1 MEIYIDICEVSEIL
15 KVSVVTARKLAGD
28 PDKVTK
34 TKYNLPLFLY
44 DKKRIVAIA
53 EERKAKSI
61 CKLCE
66 RCRICHSKLAKD
78 DLVGG
83 RCKQCRADFCVINFC
98 QNRCCFCPVNPE
110 MIECLKK
117 AIKKFENG
125 EIKCCFR

>member
-66 RCRICHSKLAKD
+66 RCRICHAKLKKD

-83 RCKQCRADFCVINFC
+83 RCQQCRADLCVMNFC
-98 QNRCCFCPVNPE
+98 LNKCTFCPYNKDLVS
-110 MIECLKK
+110 CLKK
-117 AIKKFENG
+117 SIEKFEKG
-125 EIKCCFR
+125 EIKCCYH